1 MTLERVKSAS
11 GPNRDYAALANR
23 SIPRHIAELTAETV
37 FGGERLMDRIFIVG
51 NGGSGKSWLAKKLAA
66 KLRFPIT
73 HLDDLHW
80 FPGFVGKRPRYERDQ
95 LVAEAAGNASWIIE
109 GIYGS
114 ILKQVFPR
122 ITTLI
127 WLDLADDECI
137 SNLVR
142 RGQTDGGTPK
152 QFEELLE
159 YTRGYRI
166 RKNHLNSFE
175 AHHWFYEQH
184 PKQKYRLSSR
194 SEVTDFLVRLQ

>member
-1 MTLERVKSAS
+1 
-11 GPNRDYAALANR
+11 
-23 SIPRHIAELTAETV
+23 
-37 FGGERLMDRIFIVG
+37 MDRIFIVG
-51 NGGSGKSWLAKKLAA
+51 NGGSGKSWLAKELAA
-66 KLRFPIT
+66 RLGFPIT

-80 FPGFVGKRPRYERDQ
+80 LPGFAGERPRHERDQ
-95 LVAEAAGNASWIIE
+95 LVAEAAGNVSWIIE

-142 RGQTDGGTPK
+142 RGQTDGGTPE

-159 YTRGYRI
+159 YTRGYRL

-175 AHHWFYEQH
+175 AHHWFYEQY
-184 PKQKYRLSSR
+184 PKEKYRLSSR
-194 SEVTDFLVRLQ
+194 SEVTDFSVHFQ